1 MERQASLSSFQ
12 RRHIGPSTQEV
23 NDMLE
28 HLNMGSLDE
37 LVDRVIPGQI
47 RMDGPLKLPAA
58 LTESQALA
66 ALRARAEQ
74 NEVFRSY
81 IGMGYANTLTPNVLV
96 RNLIENPAWYTAYTP
111 YQAEISQ
118 GRLEAL
124 LVYQTMVQD
133 LTGLE
138 IANASLLDEA
148 TAAAEAMAMCLRL
161 TKGKVSTYF
170 VSENCHPQ
178 TIDVLRTRAEPLGI
192 DIVVGDHHS
201 FDFTTPIFGALLQY
215 PNTSGNISDYEAFCA
230 KAHEHKALVTVATDL
245 LALCLLRPP
254 GEFGADVAIGNSQRF
269 GVPLGF
275 GGPHAA
281 FMATRESY
289 KRQMPG
295 RVIGVSR
302 DADGQPALR
311 MALQTREQHIRR
323 QKATSNI
330 CTAQVLLAVVAG
342 MYGAWH
348 GPEGVRGIAERVH
361 GYTTRLAASVARA
374 GHEVV
379 NACWFDTL
387 RIRPNQ
393 SVETIIGRARELRIN
408 LRDFDDGTLGVTL
421 DETVEDQD
429 LTDLLTVFGCEAV
442 DGQSPLSGSMVRT
455 STYMQ
460 HETFRSHQSETQMM
474 RYLHRL
480 ASGPH
485 SIPR

>member
-1 MERQASLSSFQ
+1 MR
-12 RRHIGPSTQEV
+12 
-23 NDMLE
+23 
-28 HLNMGSLDE
+28 
-37 LVDRVIPGQI
+37 
-47 RMDGPLKLPAA
+47 
-58 LTESQALA
+58 
-66 ALRARAEQ
+66 LR
-74 NEVFRSY
+74 
-81 IGMGYANTLTPNVLV
+81 TP
-96 RNLIENPAWYTAYTP
+96 P
-111 YQAEISQ
+111 Y
-118 GRLEAL
+118 
-124 LVYQTMVQD
+124 
-133 LTGLE
+133 
-138 IANASLLDEA
+138 LDEA

-215 PNTSGNISDYEAFCA
+215 PDTSGNISDYEAFCA

-480 ASGPH
+480 ASKDLALNT
-485 SIPR
+485 SMIPLGSCTMKLNAAAEMIPVTWAGFGAIHPFAPSDQAAGYHTLFAELEDWLAEITGFAAVSLQPNAGSQGEFAGLVVIREYHRARGDHARNVV